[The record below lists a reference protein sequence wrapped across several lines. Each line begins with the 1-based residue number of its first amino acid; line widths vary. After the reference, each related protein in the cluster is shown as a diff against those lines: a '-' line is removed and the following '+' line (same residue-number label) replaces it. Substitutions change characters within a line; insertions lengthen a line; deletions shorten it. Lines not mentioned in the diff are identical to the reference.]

1 MLLQLERTEGDIE
14 WRGPLPC
21 PRPGHRGRGR
31 GEVFQT
37 LQWFSGK
44 GRAFS
49 NSSMVFGDGGKQ
61 NESMV
66 FQCYPR
72 LTPVAPVPFFLA
84 FFKQKYTLMSW
95 NLVFFQQYHYC
106 KLHSRS
112 CCKCRS
118 CQVDEIV
125 KIGSFNTLNEGVPF
139 PVPAPVTGEGDGGK
153 FSKHFNGFR
162 GRGELFQTG
171 DKRGHSPITII
182 IRGWKGDNPRLSPFS
197 GAGKGTA
204 LSMVLSSLFL
214 YRRLETANRLWI
226 SWKRRIGRTPHHM

>member
-1 MLLQLERTEGDIE
+1 MKGSPSLSPPRSQGKGTGGGFPNTSMVFGEGE
-14 WRGPLPC
+14 SFFKQFNGF
-21 PRPGHRGRGR
+21 RGR
-31 GEVFQT
+31 GEAK
-37 LQWFSGK
+37 WINGFSMLSKVNPG
-44 GRAFS
+44 
-49 NSSMVFGDGGKQ
+49 
-61 NESMV
+61 
-66 FQCYPR
+66 CPR
-72 LTPVAPVPFFLA
+72 SFFLA
-84 FFKQKYTLMSW
+84 FVKQKYTLMSW

-182 IRGWKGDNPRLSPFS
+182 IRGWKGDNPWLSHFS
-197 GAGKGTA
+197 GAGNGTA
-204 LSMVLSSLFL
+204 LSMVLSSLL
-214 YRRLETANRLWI
+214 YVLT
-226 SWKRRIGRTPHHM
+226 